1 MAARRIADEIADGIA
16 ERDPRPEGFL
26 GRRGREGGAEARR
39 RREAGGLVRELAKEI
54 AEESN
59 PNPDPNPNPNPNPDP
74 DPDPDPNPNQEIA
87 EEYERDL
94 KRAAELGPLADLAE
108 AAKGP
113 TSRLRKDAQAAKGV
127 LAKAAGGLLLGAES
141 AQQKAK
147 VSPHPHPHPRPRPD
161 PHPRPH
167 PRPDP

>member
-1 MAARRIADEIADGIA
+1 MLY
-16 ERDPRPEGFL
+16 L

-39 RREAGGLVRELAKEI
+39 RREAGGLVRELAK
-54 AEESN
+54 
-59 PNPDPNPNPNPNPDP
+59 
-74 DPDPDPNPNQEIA
+74 EIA

-147 VSPHPHPHPRPRPD
+147 VSPHPHPHPRPD
-161 PHPRPH
+161 P
-167 PRPDP
+167 